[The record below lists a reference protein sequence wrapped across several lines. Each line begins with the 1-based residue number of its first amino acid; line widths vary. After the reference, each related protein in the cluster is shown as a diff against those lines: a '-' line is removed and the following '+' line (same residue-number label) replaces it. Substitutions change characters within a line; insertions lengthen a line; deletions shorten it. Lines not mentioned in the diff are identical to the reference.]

1 MSAVVSIGFRSAE
14 NLPLPENI
22 GTREKGW
29 RVIKIRLNIDV
40 SVVSH
45 DPGDVV
51 LFAHVVERLV
61 GVDGH
66 VCRPVVIAPIHSDDD
81 QTGQDS
87 SNILL
92 NGREEGC
99 GQEAYL

>member
-1 MSAVVSIGFRSAE
+1 MSAVVSIGSRRAE

-29 RVIKIRLNIDV
+29 RIIKIRLNIDI
-40 SVVSH
+40 SVIAH

-66 VCRPVVIAPIHSDDD
+66 VCRPIVIAPIHSDDD
-81 QTGQDS
+81 QTGQYS
-87 SNILL
+87 SDILL
-92 NGREEGC
+92 DGREEGC
-99 GQEAYL
+99 SQEA